1 MRKGADGT
9 NRSLAQSL
17 DAEKVKS
24 RLFFNWKMK
33 YISNALNWWHATDVH
48 SPQLMKTTF
57 QTLVIVCA
65 LALPGCLSPITLNRA
80 VVAYDEAITDAIAK
94 QLLVNIA
101 RAERHQPI
109 HFTGVS
115 NIAATFDFRVSAGAT
130 PTLTGD
136 AGRTLMPI
144 FGGSVAENP
153 TISIVPIEGEEFAK
167 RMLSPFNEGKLILLL
182 RQRFDIDLLLR
193 LMAQELR
200 IQQNGAD
207 IAFRNTPAD
216 RMGYERFRRA
226 VLHLSAI
233 QDSNQLYVEPMNFE
247 RIWTI
252 PANAVTAEGFLALE
266 KDYFVTYNQRENTYT
281 LRKPITGR
289 IRITNYDP
297 ATLSSE
303 ERARLNEET
312 EDEHINDVSFDI
324 RAGHFGGEYPMKGH
338 FRLRSFN
345 AMLHFLARSLGE
357 DSEYHVNKDPLT
369 PEVAENPVFTME
381 MVKSDGNPSGVDLAI
396 QSHGTYYAVRTDGPL
411 ARWNREAF
419 QLLYLLFQMTVTEI
433 PRLGVPSITIAK

>member
-1 MRKGADGT
+1 MYFERLELLPCLT
-9 NRSLAQSL
+9 
-17 DAEKVKS
+17 S
-24 RLFFNWKMK
+24 R
-33 YISNALNWWHATDVH
+33 
-48 SPQLMKTTF
+48 PMKTSIHLLALFCT
-57 QTLVIVCA
+57 

-80 VVAYDEAITDAIAK
+80 VVAYDDAITDAIAK

-115 NIAATFDFRVSAGAT
+115 NIAATFDFRVNAGAT
-130 PTLTGD
+130 PALTGEH
-136 AGRTLMPI
+136 GRTLVPL
-144 FGGSVAENP
+144 FGGSIAENP

-167 RMLSPFNEGKLILLL
+167 RILAPFTEGKLILLL

-200 IQQNGAD
+200 IKQNGED

-216 RMGYERFRRA
+216 RVGYEKFRRA

-233 QDSNQLYVEPMNFE
+233 QDSNQLYVEPLSFE
-247 RIWTI
+247 RVWTI
-252 PANAVTAEGFLALE
+252 PANSVTAEGFLALE
-266 KDYFVTYNQRENTYT
+266 RDYLVRYNQGDNTYT
-281 LRKPITGR
+281 LRKPVAGR

-303 ERARLNEET
+303 ERARLSEET
-312 EDEHINDVSFDI
+312 EEERINDVSFDI
-324 RAGHFGGEYPMKGH
+324 RAGHFGGEYPMKGY

-357 DSEYHVNKDPLT
+357 DREYHVDKDALT
-369 PEVAENPVFTME
+369 PEVAENPVYTME
-381 MVKSDGNPSGVDLAI
+381 MVRSDENPSGVDLAI

-433 PRLGVPSITIAK
+433 PRVGVPSITIAK

>member
-1 MRKGADGT
+1 MKIRIHI
-9 NRSLAQSL
+9 L
-17 DAEKVKS
+17 V
-24 RLFFNWKMK
+24 LF
-33 YISNALNWWHATDVH
+33 
-48 SPQLMKTTF
+48 
-57 QTLVIVCA
+57 CA

-115 NIAATFDFRVSAGAT
+115 NIAATFDFRVNAGAT
-130 PTLTGD
+130 PTLTGEH
-136 AGRTLMPI
+136 GRTLVPI

-167 RMLSPFNEGKLILLL
+167 RMLAPFNEGKLILLL

-200 IQQNGAD
+200 IKQNGED
-207 IAFRNTPAD
+207 TAFRNTPAD
-216 RMGYERFRRA
+216 RPGYEKFRRT
-226 VLHLSAI
+226 VSHLSAI
-233 QDSNQLYVEPMNFE
+233 QDMNQLYAEPLTFE
-247 RIWTI
+247 RAWTI
-252 PANAVTAEGFLALE
+252 PANSVTAEGFLALE
-266 KDYFVTYNQRENTYT
+266 KEYSVTFNQGENTYT
-281 LRKPITGR
+281 LRKSIPGR

-297 ATLSSE
+297 ATLSYE
-303 ERARLNEET
+303 ERARLTEET
-312 EDEHINDVSFDI
+312 EEERVHDVSFDI
-324 RAGHFGGEYPMKGH
+324 RAGHFGGEYPMKGY

-357 DSEYHVNKDPLT
+357 DREYHVDKDPLT
-369 PEVAENPVFTME
+369 PEVAENPVYTME
-381 MVKSDGNPSGVDLAI
+381 MLRSDDSPSGADLAI
-396 QSHGTYYAVRTDGPL
+396 QSHGIYYAVRTDGPL

-433 PRLGVPSITIAK
+433 PRVGVPSITIAK

>member
-1 MRKGADGT
+1 
-9 NRSLAQSL
+9 
-17 DAEKVKS
+17 
-24 RLFFNWKMK
+24 
-33 YISNALNWWHATDVH
+33 
-48 SPQLMKTTF
+48 MKTRIHI
-57 QTLVIVCA
+57 LVLFCA

-80 VVAYDEAITDAIAK
+80 VLAYDEAITDAIAK

-115 NIAATFDFRVSAGAT
+115 NIAATFDFRVNAGAT
-130 PTLTGD
+130 PTLTGE
-136 AGRTLMPI
+136 AGRTLVPI

-167 RMLSPFNEGKLILLL
+167 RILAPFTEGKFILLL

-200 IQQNGAD
+200 IKQDSED

-216 RMGYERFRRA
+216 KVGYEKFRRV

-233 QDSNQLYVEPMNFE
+233 QDSNQLYVEPQSFE
-247 RIWTI
+247 RVWTI

-266 KDYFVTYNQRENTYT
+266 RDYLVTYHQADNTYT
-281 LRKPITGR
+281 LRKPVAGR

-303 ERARLNEET
+303 ERARLSEET
-312 EDEHINDVSFDI
+312 EEERINDVSFDI
-324 RAGHFGGEYPMKGH
+324 RPGHAGGEYPMKGY

-345 AMLHFLARSLGE
+345 AMLHFVARSLCE
-357 DSEYHVNKDPLT
+357 DQEYHVDKDPLT
-369 PEVAENPVFTME
+369 PEVAENPVYTME
-381 MVKSDGNPSGVDLAI
+381 MVRSNESPSGADLAI

-433 PRLGVPSITIAK
+433 PRVGVPSITIAK